1 MKKDFHVYLFVLA
14 FFAVVALGSCKHDTL
29 EDRAEKEAKAFTE
42 RYCPTPVQ
50 NMQRTD
56 SVTFDRSTLTF
67 NYYYRLNGAADDS
80 QAVNKV
86 RSELKDAL
94 RNELI
99 SNTGSKGYKD
109 KGYNFHYVIHSE
121 KTKKILFE
129 VTFTPKDYKQVSQ
142 KSGHH

>member
-1 MKKDFHVYLFVLA
+1 MKKYFHPFAFVLI
-14 FFAVVALGSCKHDTL
+14 FISVVALSSCKHDTL

-67 NYYYRLNGAADDS
+67 NYYYRFTGAADDS
-80 QAVNKV
+80 QAVNKMQS
-86 RSELKDAL
+86 RIKEAL

-99 SNTGSKGYKD
+99 SNTGSKAYKD

-121 KTKKILFE
+121 KTKEVLYE
-129 VTFTPKDYKQVSQ
+129 VTFTPKDYK
-142 KSGHH
+142 

>member
-1 MKKDFHVYLFVLA
+1 MKKYFHLFPFVLTLI
-14 FFAVVALGSCKHDTL
+14 AVIALASCKHDTL

-67 NYYYRLNGAADDS
+67 NYYYRLTGAADDS

-86 RSELKDAL
+86 QSKIKEAL

-99 SNTGSKGYKD
+99 SNTGSKAYKD

-121 KTKKILFE
+121 KTKEVLYE
-129 VTFTPKDYKQVSQ
+129 VTFTPKDYK
-142 KSGHH
+142 

>member
-1 MKKDFHVYLFVLA
+1 MKKYFHLFPFVLTLI
-14 FFAVVALGSCKHDTL
+14 AVVALASCKHDTL

-67 NYYYRLNGAADDS
+67 NYYYRLTGAADDS

-86 RSELKDAL
+86 QSKIKEAL

-99 SNTGSKGYKD
+99 SNTGSKAYKD

-121 KTKKILFE
+121 KTKEVLYE
-129 VTFTPKDYKQVSQ
+129 VTFTPKDYK
-142 KSGHH
+142 

>member
-1 MKKDFHVYLFVLA
+1 MKKYFHPFPFVLI
-14 FFAVVALGSCKHDTL
+14 FIFVVALSSCKHDTL

-67 NYYYRLNGAADDS
+67 NYYYRLTGAADDS

-86 RSELKDAL
+86 QSKIKEVL

-99 SNTGSKGYKD
+99 SNTGSKAYKD

-121 KTKKILFE
+121 KTKEVLYE
-129 VTFTPKDYKQVSQ
+129 VTFTSKDYK
-142 KSGHH
+142 

>member
-1 MKKDFHVYLFVLA
+1 MKKYFHLFPFVLTLIA
-14 FFAVVALGSCKHDTL
+14 LVALASCKHDTL

-67 NYYYRLNGAADDS
+67 NYYYRLTGAADDS

-86 RSELKDAL
+86 QSKIKEAL

-99 SNTGSKGYKD
+99 SNTGSKAYKD

-121 KTKKILFE
+121 KTKEVLYE
-129 VTFTPKDYKQVSQ
+129 VTFTPKDYK
-142 KSGHH
+142 

>member
-1 MKKDFHVYLFVLA
+1 MKKYFHPFPFVLI
-14 FFAVVALGSCKHDTL
+14 FISVVALSSCKHDTL

-67 NYYYRLNGAADDS
+67 NYYYRLTGAADDS

-86 RSELKDAL
+86 QSKIKEAL

-99 SNTGSKGYKD
+99 SNTGSKAYKD

-121 KTKKILFE
+121 KTKEVLYE
-129 VTFTPKDYKQVSQ
+129 VTFTSKDYK
-142 KSGHH
+142 